1 MATDVILPILGE
13 SISEAVI
20 LRWLKQPGEAVQR
33 GEEIAEIESDKAALS
48 LESPA
53 NGVILKILAA
63 EGQRV
68 KTSELLAVI
77 GKPGERIE
85 APETPQAVPTQS
97 TPPSADTPVYS
108 PVPAEREKRISPAAR
123 RSAEEL
129 GVDINQVSPAAP
141 GGRVVCED
149 VERYAA
155 SRTLESVSGPA
166 CHFEELNEMRRTVA
180 RRMAESAQN
189 IPQFSVSID
198 VSMEPFLQAL
208 ELLRPPVEASG
219 CKASVTTLLAY
230 LIGQALLKH
239 PWLNARYNE
248 GKVQVFETINLA
260 LAVATPQ
267 GLAAPVIY
275 GLERV
280 QLIGIARR
288 IQEITQRAETG
299 TLTMNDISNAT
310 FTLSNLGMYGATQFV
325 PLVNPPQ
332 AAILGVGTIRSVFV
346 PLSGGGIALQKTLSL
361 TVSADHRLL
370 DGAAVAEFLKT
381 LRDNIENC
389 LAGQVNLE

>member
-1 MATDVILPILGE
+1 
-13 SISEAVI
+13 
-20 LRWLKQPGEAVQR
+20 
-33 GEEIAEIESDKAALS
+33 
-48 LESPA
+48 
-53 NGVILKILAA
+53 
-63 EGQRV
+63 
-68 KTSELLAVI
+68 
-77 GKPGERIE
+77 
-85 APETPQAVPTQS
+85 
-97 TPPSADTPVYS
+97 
-108 PVPAEREKRISPAAR
+108 
-123 RSAEEL
+123 
-129 GVDINQVSPAAP
+129 
-141 GGRVVCED
+141 
-149 VERYAA
+149 
-155 SRTLESVSGPA
+155 LESVSGPA

-288 IQEITQRAETG
+288 IQEIIQRAETG